1 MLKRWQSLFPIWLS
15 VLLFASF
22 GLGWLSNGFEYSSM
36 WYLLI
41 GFVLLWYGGYRLRGT
56 AQEAGEELNGGV
68 QTYFKATIGISLVLY
83 TVFVL
88 FRAISV
94 LY

>member
-1 MLKRWQSLFPIWLS
+1 MLERWQSLFPIWLS

-22 GLGWLSNGFEYSSM
+22 GLGLLSNGFEYSSI

-41 GFVLLWYGGYRLRGT
+41 GCILLWYGGYRLRGT
-56 AQEAGEELNGGV
+56 AEETGEKLTDGV
-68 QTYFKATIGISLVLY
+68 QIYFKATIGLSLVLY

-88 FRAISV
+88 FRAVSV